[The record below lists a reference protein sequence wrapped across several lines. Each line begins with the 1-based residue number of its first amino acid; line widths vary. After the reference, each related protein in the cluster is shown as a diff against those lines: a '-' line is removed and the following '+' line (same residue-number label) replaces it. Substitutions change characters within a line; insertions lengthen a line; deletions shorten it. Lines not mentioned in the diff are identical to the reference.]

1 MSRTRRANGAGS
13 VYIKHGSYYGRW
25 TTEGGGHP
33 NRLLGPVRL
42 PGTATGMTRKQAE
55 RRLRELMDDVQV
67 TTDVEL
73 TVAMAGQALLEQ
85 LEAKG
90 RAKSHLQTVESHL
103 RVHIAPF
110 FKEKPID
117 RVTHSDVTR
126 FLVALRR
133 KDLKPKTARN
143 VLSTLHSLF
152 ELALRRRWVSA
163 NPCKLVDAPVVE
175 QRGEIRFLKQAELLA
190 VLERGIPDDAWGKLE
205 RPLYLMAAMTGL
217 RQGEL
222 LALRWLDLDG
232 RARKVRVRQAF
243 VRGEFKSPKSRRGTR
258 GVPLAQE
265 LGAAL
270 DQLREASLFTE
281 DDDLVFANPTTGKPL
296 DRSTVDRRF
305 KKACR
310 RAGVRVVRFHDL
322 RHTFGT
328 RIAASG
334 EVFLRTLQEWMGHR
348 DAKTTLIY
356 ADYQPAEHELEIVSR
371 AFR

>member
-1 MSRTRRANGAGS
+1 MSRPRRANGAGS

-25 TTEGGGHP
+25 LTARGHT
-33 NRLLGPVRL
+33 NRRLGPVRQ
-42 PGTATGMTRKQAE
+42 PGTASGLTRRQAE
-55 RRLRELMDDVQV
+55 ARLRELMDEVV
-67 TTDVEL
+67 VVTDVTVTV
-73 TVAMAGQALLEQ
+73 TVAGRAWREA

-90 RAKSHLQTVESHL
+90 RATSHIQTVESHL
-103 RVHIAPF
+103 RVHIEPF
-110 FKEKPID
+110 FGEKPID
-117 RVTHSDVTR
+117 RVTDSDVTR

-152 ELALRRRWVSA
+152 ELALRRRWVNA
-163 NPCKLVDAPVVE
+163 NPCKTVDAPVVE
-175 QRGEIRFLKQAELLA
+175 PSGEIRFLKQAELVA
-190 VLERGIPDDAWGKLE
+190 VLERGVPDDALGKLE

-222 LALRWLDLDG
+222 LALRWLDLDD

-243 VRGEFKSPKSRRGTR
+243 VRGEFKAPKSRRGTR
-258 GVPLAQE
+258 GVPMAEE
-265 LGAAL
+265 LGEAL
-270 DQLREASLFTE
+270 DQLREAALFTD
-281 DDDLVFANPTTGKPL
+281 DDDLVFANPTSGKPL
-296 DRSTVDRRF
+296 DRSTVYKRF

-334 EVFLRTLQEWMGHR
+334 EVSLRTLQEWMGHR

-356 ADYQPAEHELEIVSR
+356 ADYQPAEHESEIVSR